1 MIYQYAKTTT
11 YVLISF
17 ILLVSISCK
26 EKHASSGNDTTSDDS
41 TESNER
47 RKNGSYQSSAR
58 DSWKQLHSPPGYTKN
73 LAELISADDRILYF
87 YSDFGNIG
95 KQMYL
100 NRPENW
106 NDLEIYREFRNE
118 LARELRRESP
128 ETKAFVNNILNDGLK
143 NGTVIGSLG
152 LQSTIVGILQLAEG
166 GPEEFLQV
174 ADLDMV
180 VKSNIVKNIGKLPP
194 EAEIYFSEK
203 PNKYGFYTFRERE
216 SDLTFAYK
224 NDIFL
229 ITSQRESYAGKGYS
243 NHLGKSPF
251 YKDLIKSQNTLLLTL
266 PGEIKT
272 LLNFAAK
279 KEFAEAPDEIPMA
292 DIKYLVEDVIEDF
305 EKIIARTEISDDEVK
320 SSVSIFFDPEGNYG
334 KLFTRNCRG
343 KGSNP
348 PLRYVSPSGE
358 PLIYAVGDICVND
371 LQAVIEEYM
380 SEFIE
385 SLQEELDRSPVD
397 FDEKSVGELLEEID
411 GRYAFAIEDVDSRGG
426 VNLLS
431 GFIGLKD
438 GVIKENIETFIMP
451 ELFRGAVIES
461 NFYRI
466 DDLER
471 ELGRMFISIED
482 DGIYILAGQR
492 SSAKELKR
500 MINGRWK
507 KVSSSSN
514 DGYGFFDFA
523 EFRKSIPQED
533 FLGEDEIFMEIID
546 NLEFTTNNN
555 LGNGV
560 AEVSA
565 TVNFDSNQTGFD
577 GPILWQLIQ
586 LMDYYDAFDF

>member
-26 EKHASSGNDTTSDDS
+26 EKHASSENTTSPEEG
-41 TESNER
+41 TVNP
-47 RKNGSYQSSAR
+47 SYQSNAS
-58 DSWKQLHSPPGYTKN
+58 DSWKSSYSAPGYTRE
-73 LAELISADDRILYF
+73 LAELISADERIFYF

-95 KQMYL
+95 KEMYL

-106 NDLEIYREFRNE
+106 NNLKTYREFRNE

-143 NGTVIGSLG
+143 KGTVMGSLG
-152 LQSTIVGILQLAEG
+152 LQNGILGLAASLMELAED
-166 GPEEFLQV
+166 GPEGFLPV
-174 ADLDMV
+174 VDFDLV
-180 VKSNIVKNIGKLPP
+180 VKSNIVENIGKLPP
-194 EAEIYFSEK
+194 EAEIDFSEK
-203 PNKYGFYTFRERE
+203 PNNYGFYTFRERE

-229 ITSQRESYAGKGYS
+229 ITTKREKDAGKS
-243 NHLGKSPF
+243 NSDHLGKSPF
-251 YKDLIKSQNTLLLTL
+251 YKDLIKSQNTLILTL
-266 PGEIKT
+266 PGDAKK
-272 LLNFAAK
+272 LLNLGAKFA
-279 KEFAEAPDEIPMA
+279 FAEAPNEIPMA
-292 DIKYLVEDVIEDF
+292 GIKYLVEDFIEDF
-305 EKIIARTEISDDEVK
+305 EKIIVRAEISDDKIK
-320 SSVSIFFDPEGNYG
+320 SSYSVFFNPKGNYG
-334 KLFTRNCRG
+334 KLFTQNCPG
-343 KGSNP
+343 EESNP

-385 SLQEELDRSPVD
+385 TLQEELDRSPLD

-500 MINGRWK
+500 MINRGWK